1 MASKLSSNDIRKT
14 KSAPPAFQLSLIG
27 SYVLAESAKAKL
39 RVEVSRSEHDLHRL
53 LGHANML
60 DKLELMI
67 RDKEGRR

>member
-1 MASKLSSNDIRKT
+1 MASKVSSNDIRKT
-14 KSAPPAFQLSLIG
+14 KSAPPTFQLNLIG

-39 RVEVSRSEHDLHRL
+39 RVEVSRSEYDLHRL

-60 DKLELMI
+60 DKLELTI